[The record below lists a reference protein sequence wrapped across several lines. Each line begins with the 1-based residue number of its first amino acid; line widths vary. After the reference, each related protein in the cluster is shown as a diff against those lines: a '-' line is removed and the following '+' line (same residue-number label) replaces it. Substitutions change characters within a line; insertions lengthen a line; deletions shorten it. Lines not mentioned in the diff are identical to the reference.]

1 MYLWM
6 QLFKDQSS
14 NTQKSKDQNTVHTG
28 KGLDGWKRRRQSEG
42 EQQEGEDKPVFWIS
56 H

>member
-1 MYLWM
+1 MQLWM

-14 NTQKSKDQNTVHTG
+14 NSEKSKDQNRVHTG
-28 KGLDGWKRRRQSEG
+28 KGPE
-42 EQQEGEDKPVFWIS
+42 